1 MSINPPDGVPEDPD
15 PVVQPEPATPPPAPM
30 MPPAGA
36 VPPPY
41 GQPPQQGQ
49 VPQGQPP
56 QFGQPPYGHT
66 PQNGQPPQY
75 GQPGQAPYGYAY
87 PAYPQRSGLGEGAK
101 IGIGS
106 GIGCVSY
113 VLALVLFIGT
123 MSALSQ
129 AGAAAYFVFFGIP
142 VLVGAGL
149 LFARRTRGFGVG
161 ILIISAA
168 AWLVVIGPCA
178 GLMLA

>member
-1 MSINPPDGVPEDPD
+1 MSINPPDGTPDEPESATRPD
-15 PVVQPEPATPPPAPM
+15 PSIPSEQVIPPAPIA
-30 MPPAGA
+30 PPAPVA
-36 VPPPY
+36 PPASAAAPPQQYPVPPPQYGQAPPY
-41 GQPPQQGQ
+41 GQPPQ
-49 VPQGQPP
+49 PGQP
-56 QFGQPPYGHT
+56 
-66 PQNGQPPQY
+66 
-75 GQPGQAPYGYAY
+75 PYGYAY
-87 PAYPQRSGLGEGAK
+87 PAYAPRSGLGEGAK

-113 VLALVLFIGT
+113 ILALGLFIGT

-129 AGAAAYFVFFGIP
+129 AGGAAYFVFFGIP

-149 LFARRTRGFGVG
+149 LFARRTRGVGVG

-178 GLMLA
+178 GLMFA